1 MKLMRVLI
9 LTTFVFLHSLILP
22 EKSFGNGCSDIVIEC
37 TAMNPYEPGS
47 NAWLVFNQGCF
58 AAGIACE
65 LQQA

>member
-1 MKLMRVLI
+1 MKIMRVMV
-9 LTTFVFLHSLILP
+9 LTIFVFLHSLIIP
-22 EKSFGNGCSDIVIEC
+22 EKSNGNSCSDIVIEC

-58 AAGIACE
+58 SAGLACE